1 MKLVVDASVALKWL
15 VPEEDSDMADRL
27 LTQNH
32 EIHAP
37 RLMVLEA
44 ANALWRKAT
53 FQGLMDI
60 QQAEARLESLLSMT
74 MIVWNSDEI
83 VGVDALR
90 IAAALRHPAYDCVY
104 LDLARHIGAT
114 LVTADERFM
123 NLVVS
128 TEHEETVMLL
138 SHFA

>member
-15 VPEEDSDMADRL
+15 VPEEDSDVADRL
-27 LTQNH
+27 FTQNND
-32 EIHAP
+32 IHAP
-37 RLMVLEA
+37 RLMVSEVT
-44 ANALWRKAT
+44 NALWRRAT
-53 FQGLMDI
+53 LQGLMDI
-60 QQAEARLESLLSMT
+60 QEAEARLESLLSMA

-90 IAAALRHPAYDCVY
+90 IASMLRHPAYDCVY
-104 LDLARHIGAT
+104 LALARRIGAT

>member
-15 VPEEDSDMADRL
+15 VPEENSDVADRL
-27 LTQNH
+27 ITQSH

-37 RLMVLEA
+37 RLMVSEVG
-44 ANALWRKAT
+44 NALWRKAAL
-53 FQGLMDI
+53 QGLIDL
-60 QQAEARLESLLSMT
+60 QEAEARLESLSSMA
-74 MIVWNSDEI
+74 IIWEADEM

-104 LDLARHIGAT
+104 LALAHQIGAT

-123 NLVVS
+123 NLVAS
-128 TEHEETVMLL
+128 TEHEGATMLL
-138 SHFA
+138 SRFA

>member
-15 VPEEDSDMADRL
+15 VPEEDSDVADRL
-27 LTQNH
+27 FTQNH

-37 RLMVLEA
+37 RLLVSEVADVL
-44 ANALWRKAT
+44 WCKAT
-53 FQGLMDI
+53 LQGLI
-60 QQAEARLESLLSMT
+60 NLQEAEVRLESLSSRT
-74 MIVWNSDEI
+74 IIWETDEM

-90 IAAALRHPAYDCVY
+90 IAAALNHPAYDCVY
-104 LDLARHIGAT
+104 LALARRIDAT